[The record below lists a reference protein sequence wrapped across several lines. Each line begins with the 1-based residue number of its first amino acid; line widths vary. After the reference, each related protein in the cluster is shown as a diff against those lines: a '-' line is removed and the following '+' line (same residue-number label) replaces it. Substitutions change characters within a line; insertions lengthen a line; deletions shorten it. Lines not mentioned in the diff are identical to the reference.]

1 MFNIRLKQIECAMR
15 DGQLD
20 EAYRLIQDDSKL
32 GQCRKGQKLTAR
44 LAQAITRRGN
54 EHLSA
59 ERLSH
64 ALNDCNKA
72 DKLGGN
78 RNEIAELRRAI
89 CKVMEAKQYTHQQR
103 AQMLANAQEQIDKG
117 WLTVG
122 VNILDTVE
130 HPDADR
136 IKQQAQTERKKSEA
150 AVEKVEQALKRD
162 DLTGAIELLLYAG
175 PGRNQHA
182 PLAELCCKVK
192 ARATDQIADQLNQG
206 WIDVASHLLE
216 KADALDCGN
225 VDLNKFR
232 DALKHCHRAA
242 NDLYVG
248 HCRQA
253 AQSLA
258 KLKLLLPHA
267 KWISEA
273 HSQAQKAAE
282 AMDILHTGP
291 LGLLEVQSSENEVS
305 QEMEQE
311 AIFERKTEPMQP
323 KSETAAN
330 NDTLPSRF
338 VMQIDGVGAFL
349 TVRDS
354 KVTIGPISS
363 SQQPTLALMAAAHLP
378 TATIERH
385 DEDYI
390 LRSGEPIHIGERQIS
405 EKLLTDGD
413 KIALSMRCRMRFHK
427 PNAASTTATLQLSSA
442 RLPRPDINHVIL
454 MDREI
459 LVGPGIGNHIRT
471 NDIHETITFYMKNDR
486 LYCRTDEPLIIEGKS
501 GSKEMPL
508 PLDTAIQV
516 GKLNLVLARR
526 CE

>member
-20 EAYRLIQDDSKL
+20 EAFRLIQDDPKL
-32 GQCRKGQKLTAR
+32 GRCRKGQKLTAR
-44 LAQAITRRGN
+44 LAQAMTRRGG

-78 RNEIAELRRAI
+78 RNEIADLRKAI
-89 CKVMEAKQYTHQQR
+89 CKAMEAKQYTHQQR
-103 AQMLANAQEQIDKG
+103 AQMLATAQEQIDKG

-122 VNILDTVE
+122 VNLLDTVE

-136 IKQQAQTERKKSEA
+136 IKQQAEAERKKIEA
-150 AVEKVEQALKRD
+150 AVEKVQQALKRD

-182 PLAELCCKVK
+182 PLTALCCQVK
-192 ARATDQIADQLNQG
+192 DKAAEQIADQLNQG
-206 WIDVASHLLE
+206 WIDVASHLLH
-216 KADALDCGN
+216 KADALDCDN
-225 VDLNKFR
+225 VGLNKYR
-232 DALKHCHRAA
+232 DALKHCRRAA
-242 NDLYVG
+242 NDLYAG

-258 KLKLLLPHA
+258 KLRLLLPHA

-291 LGLLEVQSSENEVS
+291 LGLLEPAVS
-305 QEMEQE
+305 DEEGCRDPE
-311 AIFERKTEPMQP
+311 DELVFERKTEPMPVFQN
-323 KSETAAN
+323 KTD
-330 NDTLPSRF
+330 NDALPSRF

-349 TVRDS
+349 TIRDS
-354 KVTIGPISS
+354 QVTIGPISS
-363 SQQPTLALMAAAHLP
+363 SQRPTLALMAAAHLP

-390 LRSGEPIHIGERQIS
+390 LRSGQPIHIGERQIS

-427 PNAASTTATLQLSSA
+427 PNAASATATLQLSSA

-459 LVGPGIGNHIRT
+459 LVGPGIGSHIRT
-471 NDIHETITFYMKNDR
+471 GDLSETITFYLKNDR
-486 LYCRTDEPLIIEGKS
+486 LYCRTEEPMIIDEKS
-501 GSKEMPL
+501 CSTETPI
-508 PLDTAIQV
+508 PLDTAVQI
-516 GKLNLVLARR
+516 GKLHLVLARR
-526 CE
+526 CD